1 MKKKSLLFPALAL
14 ALVLSLC
21 LALAACGS
29 GGVNALTAESGVTAE
44 GAFENGSA
52 LNTAH
57 HASDSEQGKA
67 AIAAIDKPYDNA
79 KVAVFDITL
88 TKDGEKNATER
99 QGKNHYAKAVRVRRL
114 RHLSRQGR

>member
-44 GAFENGSA
+44 GC
-52 LNTAH
+52 
-57 HASDSEQGKA
+57 
-67 AIAAIDKPYDNA
+67 
-79 KVAVFDITL
+79 
-88 TKDGEKNATER
+88 
-99 QGKNHYAKAVRVRRL
+99 VRKRL
-114 RHLSRQGR
+114 CA

>member
-88 TKDGEKNATER
+88 TKDGEKRNRTARSESLCR
-99 QGKNHYAKAVRVRRL
+99 
-114 RHLSRQGR
+114 SRSSPTVTLPIT